1 LTVSQRIKSKHW
13 KEKGINKMRIPSS
26 FIPLILLR
34 FWCVEGFVPNNI
46 NSRVQRVN
54 NILNTAITP
63 ESAYGEKGEDFVW
76 ESMRNDAMLEASSEP
91 LLASFMHASILSHS
105 SLERAIAFHIAN
117 LITSPAMIS
126 TQIQALILE
135 FIDECP
141 HFKTS
146 LRMDILAVMDRDPAV
161 RTSPD
166 VILYF
171 KG

>member
-1 LTVSQRIKSKHW
+1 MRVSLS
-13 KEKGINKMRIPSS
+13 
-26 FIPLILLR
+26 LIYLLLLR
-34 FWCVEGFVPNNI
+34 FWCVDCFVPNNFKPK
-46 NSRVQRVN
+46 VQRVS

-76 ESMRNDAMLEASSEP
+76 ESMRSDALKEASSEP

-105 SLERAIAFHIAN
+105 SLERALAFHIAN
-117 LITSPAMIS
+117 LISSPAMIS

-141 HFKTS
+141 DFKTS